1 MENHKP
7 FIKYVP
13 NLLTVFR
20 LLLVP
25 VFYYAFWR
33 PGFLLPDRFL
43 ACLVFVTAVFTDW
56 LDGVIARKYNAS
68 SNFGKLMDPL
78 ADKLMTIMALFCFY
92 VSGLV
97 DWLFLAIVILKELA
111 MVVGGYVLLTYQI
124 VVYSKMCG
132 KVAACLFYLA
142 IVMTFFPQVWPW
154 NTYVLYAALALM
166 VYSFFFYL
174 RDGIRQLRQRKRE
187 GKTLKGQ
194 QKQPKGQK

>member
-1 MENHKP
+1 M
-7 FIKYVP
+7 
-13 NLLTVFR
+13 
-20 LLLVP
+20 
-25 VFYYAFWR
+25 FWR
-33 PGFLLPDRFL
+33 PGFFCRTAFL

-132 KVAACLFYLA
+132 KGGGMPVLPGHRDDVFPAGLA
-142 IVMTFFPQVWPW
+142 VEHLCAVCGAGIDGVFI
-154 NTYVLYAALALM
+154 LL
-166 VYSFFFYL
+166 YL
-174 RDGIRQLRQRKRE
+174 RDGIRQLKQRKR
-187 GKTLKGQ
+187 KGR
-194 QKQPKGQK
+194 P

>member
-1 MENHKP
+1 MKKEKKQAPEEKKVNTEETADQTEKAGEEAKP
-7 FIKYVP
+7 ETPAQAEDVYK
-13 NLLTVFR
+13 R
-20 LLLVP
+20 Q
-25 VFYYAFWR
+25 
-33 PGFLLPDRFL
+33 
-43 ACLVFVTAVFTDW
+43 
-56 LDGVIARKYNAS
+56 
-68 SNFGKLMDPL
+68 LMDPV

-111 MVVGGYVLLTYQI
+111 MIVGGYVLLTYRI

>member
-25 VFYYAFWR
+25 VFYVVFWR

-111 MVVGGYVLLTYQI
+111 MVVGGYVLLTYRI
-124 VVYSKMCG
+124 VAVSYTH
-132 KVAACLFYLA
+132 L
-142 IVMTFFPQVWPW
+142 
-154 NTYVLYAALALM
+154 
-166 VYSFFFYL
+166 
-174 RDGIRQLRQRKRE
+174 
-187 GKTLKGQ
+187 TL
-194 QKQPKGQK
+194 PTIA

>member
-1 MENHKP
+1 
-7 FIKYVP
+7 
-13 NLLTVFR
+13 
-20 LLLVP
+20 
-25 VFYYAFWR
+25 
-33 PGFLLPDRFL
+33 
-43 ACLVFVTAVFTDW
+43 
-56 LDGVIARKYNAS
+56 
-68 SNFGKLMDPL
+68 
-78 ADKLMTIMALFCFY
+78 MTIMALFCFY

-111 MVVGGYVLLTYQI
+111 MIVGGYVLLTYRI

>member
-43 ACLVFVTAVFTDW
+43 ACLVFVTAVLTDW
-56 LDGVIARKYNAS
+56 LDGVIARKYDAS
-68 SNFGKLMDPL
+68 SNFGKLMDPV

-111 MVVGGYVLLTYQI
+111 MIVGGYVLLTYRI

-132 KVAACLFYLA
+132 KVAACLFYLS
-142 IVMTFFPQVWPW
+142 IVMTYFTALWPW
-154 NTYVLYAALALM
+154 NTYVLYAAMALM
-166 VYSFFFYL
+166 IYSFFFYL
-174 RDGIRQLRQRKRE
+174 RDGIRQLKQRKKE
-187 GKTLKGQ
+187 GKTLKGHEKLQ
-194 QKQPKGQK
+194 